1 MKRFYTLILS
11 FTMVLGLFAD
21 TNPVAFKLYPNPLV
35 GDVLQV
41 NFEVEFK
48 VGQVYDFVITNVIGQ
63 VVYTHTL
70 TDEEVRRGNFTVRLD
85 NLKLDKGVYLA
96 KMVNGDHSSVQ
107 KLVVR

>member
-1 MKRFYTLILS
+1 
-11 FTMVLGLFAD
+11 MVFSLFAD
-21 TNPVAFKLYPNPLV
+21 NSPVAFKLYPNPLV